1 LIIDLYA
8 IVIENCVIILQLV
21 LKYLT
26 QS

>member
-1 LIIDLYA
+1 MIDFYA